1 MLRTTKVG
9 FDQWQSVELITG
21 QSLGGESIRVTNAFE
36 FSIEGRAFDAEDLGG
51 AGFVTAGKFE
61 CFDDVIVFEVSE

>member
-1 MLRTTKVG
+1 MMRTTKVG

-21 QSLGGESIRVTNAFE
+21 QSLGGESIGVTNAFE